1 MYSNVAIFNR
11 DVQMQPT
18 YEELFAQNQI
28 LIQHI
33 KEALLE
39 NQQLKVEINE
49 LKKKVRDLEE
59 KLNTNSSNSS
69 KPSSQDPYRKPKRK
83 KNSGKPQGAQFG
95 HKGHARKMIPLDQVS
110 MVHDLKPTN
119 CPHCKG
125 ANFNDAIVCT
135 DIRQVVELPDVP
147 PQVTQYNIHTC
158 CCGHCGKHVKADIP
172 NEAKYGFGPR
182 LMGLVTTLTGEFR
195 LSKRQVTALMGKFGI
210 KVCSGSVCKIH
221 ERASKILE
229 TPYED
234 IRQYTLAQEKLNGDE
249 TSWKTLSQRRWM
261 WVGAGCDSV
270 FFKIKTSRSSQAFQE
285 VFGNFKGTL
294 TTDRY
299 KAYNAHEGKQ
309 QLCWSHADRDFQKI
323 SERGG
328 IDEAIG
334 EELKK
339 CADDL
344 FRIWNE
350 FKGGLF
356 SRTVLIERFE
366 EGIIEDVKVLLK
378 AGAMHEETHS
388 KTKATCVDFFDKF
401 DSLWVFLYE
410 EGVEPTNNRAE
421 RVLRHGVILRKL
433 SYGSQSETGQVFI
446 ERILTITGTLKERA
460 KNTLEYL
467 TKSFKAYIEGL
478 PAPPI
483 LEY

>member
-1 MYSNVAIFNR
+1 MLPI
-11 DVQMQPT
+11 

-28 LIQHI
+28 LIQQL
-33 KEALLE
+33 KEVLLE
-39 NQQLKVEINE
+39 NQQLKSEINE

-69 KPSSQDPYRKPKRK
+69 KPSSQDPYKKPKRQK
-83 KNSGKPQGAQFG
+83 PSGKSQGGQPG

-110 MVHDLKPTN
+110 AVHDLRPTD
-119 CPHCKG
+119 CPNCKG
-125 ANFNDAIVCT
+125 TNFDDIVVST
-135 DIRQVVELPDVP
+135 DIRQVTELPEAP
-147 PQVTQYNIHTC
+147 PQVTQYNVHTC
-158 CCGHCGKHVKADIP
+158 RCGHCGQHVKAEIP

-210 KVCSGSVCKIH
+210 RVCSGSVCKIH

-234 IRQYTLAQEKLNGDE
+234 IRQHTLAQKKLNGDE

-261 WVGAGCDSV
+261 WVGVGHDSV

-328 IDEAIG
+328 MDEAFG

-339 CADDL
+339 CADDV
-344 FRIWNE
+344 FQKWNE
-350 FKGGLF
+350 FQEGLF
-356 SRTVLIERFE
+356 SREVLIEHFE
-366 EGIIEDVKVLLK
+366 KEIMEDVKVLLK
-378 AGAMHEETHS
+378 AGAVHEETHS
-388 KTKATCVDFFDKF
+388 KTKATCLDFFDKF
-401 DSLWVFLYE
+401 NSLWVFLYE

-421 RVLRHGVILRKL
+421 RSLRHGVILRKL
-433 SYGSQSETGQVFI
+433 SYGSQSERGQIFV
-446 ERILTITGTLKERA
+446 ERILTVAGTLKERA
-460 KNTLEYL
+460 KNTLDYL
-467 TKSFKAYIEGL
+467 TACFRLYIKGL